1 MSFAQWS
8 RFGSSLVLIATSSA
22 AHVAAQPLDAADAL
36 LAIDQNRASVV
47 ERIVAT
53 WGPAFAR
60 SPAAVGVDDL
70 RQSLLALRADHLLA
84 ASLAGTPEGVR
95 TAIGIDESTS
105 PAFGRRSS
113 AAREKAIGERVRDVV
128 YTPVVPC
135 RLVETRGA
143 FAAVYQGDGSAAHTP
158 LPFAPNEIRTYTVEG
173 GNGVCLLQLP
183 ATLTPTA
190 VQLQVFGMPTT
201 GASGDIEIL
210 PQGTAFGTTATMVY
224 VGAIA
229 FNTVSTAAAVNV
241 DNKQISV
248 QVRGGGAHVA
258 IDVVGYFQRPANY
271 AGTHTITGAMAVDG
285 GGSANTAT
293 GDLSVIAGGQGNTAV
308 GRYSAI
314 SGGTSNT
321 TTAGGEYSAIGG
333 GSNNYTSGF
342 LSTIGGGNFNNAS
355 GNYATI
361 GGGHLNTTFS
371 AESPVVSGGEANSA
385 SGNFATVPGGRSN
398 TASAAYSFAA
408 GHRAKATTQGSFI
421 WADSQEFDFGPS
433 VGNFFGVRA
442 TGGVGLTV
450 AINPTTGAV
459 SQFCNLLP
467 GTPSWQCTSDRNA
480 KENFAAVDGSE
491 ILRHLVAMPIST
503 WNFKGADPAIR
514 SLGPTAQDFYAAF
527 GLGNDDKVIATSNLA
542 SVGLAAIQGLHQL
555 LQEQAARIETQ
566 EQTIAAQAQRLAQ
579 FERAATEIDALRAEV
594 KAMRIELARDAPTAI
609 PARIGGH

>member
-1 MSFAQWS
+1 
-8 RFGSSLVLIATSSA
+8 
-22 AHVAAQPLDAADAL
+22 
-36 LAIDQNRASVV
+36 
-47 ERIVAT
+47 
-53 WGPAFAR
+53 
-60 SPAAVGVDDL
+60 
-70 RQSLLALRADHLLA
+70 
-84 ASLAGTPEGVR
+84 
-95 TAIGIDESTS
+95 
-105 PAFGRRSS
+105 
-113 AAREKAIGERVRDVV
+113 
-128 YTPVVPC
+128 
-135 RLVETRGA
+135 
-143 FAAVYQGDGSAAHTP
+143 
-158 LPFAPNEIRTYTVEG
+158 
-173 GNGVCLLQLP
+173 
-183 ATLTPTA
+183 
-190 VQLQVFGMPTT
+190 
-201 GASGDIEIL
+201 
-210 PQGTAFGTTATMVY
+210 
-224 VGAIA
+224 
-229 FNTVSTAAAVNV
+229 
-241 DNKQISV
+241 
-248 QVRGGGAHVA
+248 
-258 IDVVGYFQRPANY
+258 
-271 AGTHTITGAMAVDG
+271 
-285 GGSANTAT
+285 
-293 GDLSVIAGGQGNTAV
+293 LSVIAGGQGNTAV